1 MLQRRTSYFQ
11 PDAARP
17 DVQIAR
23 SPLAQAGKLLAVYV
37 SIAARNLN
45 EEDRPSA
52 MSTTKPQ
59 DSSDLYRR
67 LVESV
72 SDYAIF
78 ALDAKGYISSWN
90 PGAQHIKG
98 YTADEIIGR
107 HFSSFY
113 PPEDI
118 AWGKPAWELEVAARE
133 GRIED
138 EGWRLR
144 KDGSRFWA
152 NVVIS
157 AVRNSQGEVTGFAK
171 VTRDLTERRNT
182 EEALRRSEERFRLLV
197 QSVKDY
203 AILML
208 DAEGHVASWNAGAQH
223 IKGYS
228 ADEILGRSFTL
239 FYPPEAV
246 AEGFPQHEL
255 EVAAREGRFEDEGW
269 RVRKDGSRFWANV
282 VITALRNSDGRL
294 VGFAK
299 VTRDL
304 TTRREAEAQARRLA
318 AEQAAHAEAE
328 RRRVELAQL
337 NQQLQE
343 QALKLETQAEELR
356 LIAETLHQRND
367 ELHAALADSRTA
379 RETAE
384 RAAAATI
391 DAYRE
396 LDQFAYVAS
405 HDLKA
410 PLRGIA
416 NLAQWIQDDTG
427 ERLGAESTE
436 HMRLLQGR
444 VHRMEALI
452 DGILAYSRAG
462 RMLNSPERVDTGA
475 LVREVIELLAPPAE
489 VTIEVPSQM
498 PAVNAERVPL
508 QQVFLNL
515 IGNAVKHSRIERS
528 DVIVRIDWRD
538 LGDAFEFSVS
548 DNGPGIDPEYHE
560 RIWGIFQTLAPRDKV
575 EGTGIG
581 LSVVRKIVET
591 RGGSTSV
598 ESSRKHGSTFRF
610 IWPKTVRPEALA

>member
-1 MLQRRTSYFQ
+1 
-11 PDAARP
+11 
-17 DVQIAR
+17 
-23 SPLAQAGKLLAVYV
+23 
-37 SIAARNLN
+37 
-45 EEDRPSA
+45 
-52 MSTTKPQ
+52 
-59 DSSDLYRR
+59 
-67 LVESV
+67 V

-78 ALDAKGYISSWN
+78 ALDAKGYVSSWN
-90 PGAQHIKG
+90 PGAQRIKG
-98 YTADEIIGR
+98 YSADEIIGR

-118 AWGKPAWELEVAARE
+118 ASGKPAWELEVAARE
-133 GRIED
+133 GRVED

-157 AVRNSQGEVTGFAK
+157 ALRNEHGEVIGFAK
-171 VTRDLTERRNT
+171 VTRDLTERRNA
-182 EEALRRSEERFRLLV
+182 EEALRRSEERFRLLL

-208 DAEGHVASWNAGAQH
+208 DPEGNVASWNVGAQH

-246 AEGFPQHEL
+246 ADGFPQHEL
-255 EVAAREGRFEDEGW
+255 DVASRDGRFEDEGW

-304 TTRREAEAQARRLA
+304 TMRREAEAQARRLA

-328 RRRVELAQL
+328 RRSVELAAL

-343 QALKLETQAEELR
+343 QAVELERQAEELR
-356 LIAETLHQRND
+356 VLAETLHHKND
-367 ELHAALADSRTA
+367 ELQVALADTKKA

-384 RAAAATI
+384 RAAAATL

-436 HMRLLQGR
+436 HVRLLQGR

-462 RMLNSPERVDTGA
+462 RMFNSPGRVDTGA
-475 LVREVIELLAPPAE
+475 LLREVIELLAPPPE
-489 VTIEVPSQM
+489 VTLEVPSQM

-515 IGNAVKHSRIERS
+515 IGNAVKHSRVERS
-528 DVIVRIDWRD
+528 DVIVRIDWQD

-575 EGTGIG
+575 EGAGIG

-598 ESSRKHGSTFRF
+598 ESSSNQGATFRF
-610 IWPKTVRPEALA
+610 IWPKTVRQEPLA

>member
-1 MLQRRTSYFQ
+1 M
-11 PDAARP
+11 
-17 DVQIAR
+17 
-23 SPLAQAGKLLAVYV
+23 SPTEPH
-37 SIAARNLN
+37 N
-45 EEDRPSA
+45 
-52 MSTTKPQ
+52 
-59 DSSDLYRR
+59 SSDLYRR
-67 LVESV
+67 LVDSV

-78 ALDAKGYISSWN
+78 ALDAKGYVSSWN
-90 PGAQHIKG
+90 PGAQRIKG
-98 YTADEIIGR
+98 YSGDEIIGR

-118 AWGKPAWELEVAARE
+118 ASGKPAWELEVAARE
-133 GRIED
+133 GRVED

-157 AVRNSQGEVTGFAK
+157 ALRNEHGEVIGFAK
-171 VTRDLTERRNT
+171 VTRDLTERRNA
-182 EEALRRSEERFRLLV
+182 EEALRRSEERFRLLL

-208 DAEGHVASWNAGAQH
+208 DPEGNVASWNVGAQH

-246 AEGFPQHEL
+246 ADGFPQHEL
-255 EVAAREGRFEDEGW
+255 DVASRDGRFEDEGW

-304 TTRREAEAQARRLA
+304 TMRREAEAQARRLA

-328 RRRVELAQL
+328 RRSVELAAL

-343 QALKLETQAEELR
+343 QAVELERQAEELR
-356 LIAETLHQRND
+356 VLAETLHHKND
-367 ELHAALADSRTA
+367 ELQVALADTKKA

-384 RAAAATI
+384 RAAAATL

-436 HMRLLQGR
+436 HVRLLQGR

-462 RMLNSPERVDTGA
+462 RMLNSPERLDTGA
-475 LVREVIELLAPPAE
+475 LVSEVIELLAPPPE
-489 VTIEVPSQM
+489 VRIEVPSHM
-498 PAVNAERVPL
+498 PLVNAERVPL

-515 IGNAVKHSRIERS
+515 IGNAVKHTRIERS

-538 LGDAFEFSVS
+538 LGDAFEFSVN
-548 DNGPGIDPEYHE
+548 DNGPGIDPDYHE

-598 ESSRKHGSTFRF
+598 ESSSNNGATFRF
-610 IWPKTVRPEALA
+610 IWPKTARQEALA

>member
-1 MLQRRTSYFQ
+1 L
-11 PDAARP
+11 
-17 DVQIAR
+17 
-23 SPLAQAGKLLAVYV
+23 K
-37 SIAARNLN
+37 
-45 EEDRPSA
+45 EDDRLSA
-52 MSTTKPQ
+52 MSTEPQ

-113 PPEDI
+113 PPEDA

-138 EGWRLR
+138 EGWRVR
-144 KDGSRFWA
+144 KDGTRFWA

-157 AVRNSQGEVTGFAK
+157 AVRNSQGEVTGFSK
-171 VTRDLTERRNT
+171 VTRDLTVRRKA
-182 EEALRRSEERFRLLV
+182 EEALRHSEERFRLLV

-208 DAEGHVASWNAGAQH
+208 DAAGNVASWNVGAQD
-223 IKGYS
+223 IKGYT

-246 AEGFPQHEL
+246 AQGFPQREL
-255 EVAAREGRFEDEGW
+255 EMAAREGRFEDEGW

-282 VITALRNSDGRL
+282 VISALRNSDGGL

-318 AEQAAHAEAE
+318 AEEAAHAEAE
-328 RRRVELAQL
+328 RRRAELAEL

-343 QALKLETQAEELR
+343 QAVELETQAEELR
-356 LIAETLHQRND
+356 VFAETLHHKND
-367 ELHAALADSRTA
+367 ELQAALAAAKTA
-379 RETAE
+379 REAAE
-384 RAAAATI
+384 RAAAAAI

-427 ERLGAESTE
+427 EQLGAESTE

-452 DGILAYSRAG
+452 DGILTYSRAG

-610 IWPKTVRPEALA
+610 IWPKTFRPEALA

>member
-1 MLQRRTSYFQ
+1 M
-11 PDAARP
+11 
-17 DVQIAR
+17 
-23 SPLAQAGKLLAVYV
+23 SP
-37 SIAARNLN
+37 
-45 EEDRPSA
+45 E
-52 MSTTKPQ
+52 PQ
-59 DSSDLYRR
+59 HSSDLYRR

-72 SDYAIF
+72 SHYAIF
-78 ALDAKGYISSWN
+78 ALDAKGYVTSWN

-98 YTADEIIGR
+98 YTGDEIIGR

-113 PPEDI
+113 PPEDT

-138 EGWRLR
+138 EGWRVR

-157 AVRNSQGEVTGFAK
+157 AMRNSQGEVTGFAK
-171 VTRDLTERRNT
+171 VTRDLTERRNA
-182 EEALRRSEERFRLLV
+182 EEALRHSEERFRLLV
-197 QSVKDY
+197 QSVRDY

-208 DAEGHVASWNAGAQH
+208 DAEGKIASWNEGAQQ

-239 FYPPEAV
+239 FYPPEAI
-246 AEGFPQHEL
+246 ADGFPQREL
-255 EVAAREGRFEDEGW
+255 DVAARDGRFEDEGW

-304 TTRREAEAQARRLA
+304 TARREAEAQARRLA

-328 RRRVELAQL
+328 RRSTELAEL

-343 QALKLETQAEELR
+343 QAVELETQAEELR
-356 LIAETLHQRND
+356 TFAETLHHRNE
-367 ELHAALADSRTA
+367 ELRTALADARTA

-384 RAAAATI
+384 RSAAAAN

-462 RMLNSPERVDTGA
+462 RMFNSPEPIDTGA
-475 LVREVIELLAPPAE
+475 LVREVIELLAPPDEAK
-489 VTIEVPSQM
+489 VEVPSQM
-498 PAVNAERVPL
+498 PNVTAERVPL

-515 IGNAVKHSRIERS
+515 IGNALKHTGVERS
-528 DVIVRIDWRD
+528 DVIVNIAWRD

-548 DNGPGIDPEYHE
+548 DNGPGIDPEFHE

-581 LSVVRKIVET
+581 LSVVKKIVET

-598 ESSRKHGSTFRF
+598 DSSPNQGATFRF
-610 IWPKTVRPEALA
+610 IWPKTVRQEALA

>member
-1 MLQRRTSYFQ
+1 
-11 PDAARP
+11 
-17 DVQIAR
+17 
-23 SPLAQAGKLLAVYV
+23 
-37 SIAARNLN
+37 
-45 EEDRPSA
+45 
-52 MSTTKPQ
+52 MSGTEPQ

-67 LVESV
+67 LIASV

-78 ALDAKGYISSWN
+78 ALDAKGYVSSWN
-90 PGAQHIKG
+90 PGAQRIKG
-98 YTADEIIGR
+98 YTGDEIIGR

-113 PPEDI
+113 PPEDT

-157 AVRNSQGEVTGFAK
+157 AVRNSQGDVTGFAK
-171 VTRDLTERRNT
+171 VTRDLTERRNA

-197 QSVKDY
+197 HSVKDY

-208 DAEGHVASWNAGAQH
+208 DAEGHVASWNEGAQH
-223 IKGYS
+223 IKGYT

-246 AEGFPQHEL
+246 ADGFPQHEL

-282 VITALRNSDGRL
+282 VITALRHSDGQL

-304 TTRREAEAQARRLA
+304 TARRDTEVQARRLA
-318 AEQAAHAEAE
+318 AEEAAHAEAE
-328 RRRVELAQL
+328 RRSAELAEL
-337 NQQLQE
+337 NQRLQE
-343 QALKLETQAEELR
+343 QAIELETQAEELR
-356 LIAETLHQRND
+356 GLAEMLHQRND
-367 ELHAALADSRTA
+367 ELQAALADAKTA

-384 RAAAATI
+384 RAAAAAI

-436 HMRLLQGR
+436 HIRLLQGR
-444 VHRMEALI
+444 VRRMEALI

-462 RMLNSPERVDTGA
+462 RMLNPPEPVDTGE
-475 LVREVIELLAPPAE
+475 LVREVIELLAPPAD
-489 VTIEVPSQM
+489 VAIQVPLQM
-498 PAVNAERVPL
+498 PTVNAERVPL

-515 IGNAVKHSRIERS
+515 IGNAVKHTIAHRS
-528 DVIVRIDWRD
+528 DVIVRVKWRD
-538 LGDAFEFSVS
+538 AGDAFEFSVS
-548 DNGPGIDPEYHE
+548 DNGPGIEQEYHE

-575 EGTGIG
+575 EGTGVG

-598 ESSRKHGSTFRF
+598 ESAPNQGATFRF
-610 IWPKTVRPEALA
+610 LWPKTFRKEALA

>member
-1 MLQRRTSYFQ
+1 
-11 PDAARP
+11 
-17 DVQIAR
+17 
-23 SPLAQAGKLLAVYV
+23 
-37 SIAARNLN
+37 
-45 EEDRPSA
+45 

-78 ALDAKGYISSWN
+78 ALDAKGYVTSWN
-90 PGAQHIKG
+90 PGAQRIKG
-98 YTADEIIGR
+98 YSGDEIIGR

-113 PPEDI
+113 PPEDT

-157 AVRNSQGEVTGFAK
+157 AVRNSQGEVIGFAK
-171 VTRDLTERRNT
+171 VTRDLTERRKA
-182 EEALRRSEERFRLLV
+182 EEALRHSEERFRLLV
-197 QSVKDY
+197 QSVRDY

-208 DAEGHVASWNAGAQH
+208 DAEGSIASWNEGAQH

-239 FYPPEAV
+239 FYPPEAI
-246 AEGFPQHEL
+246 AQGFPQREL
-255 EVAAREGRFEDEGW
+255 EAAARDGRFEDEGW

-282 VITALRNSDGRL
+282 VITALRNSEGRL

-304 TTRREAEAQARRLA
+304 TARREAEAQARRLA

-328 RRRVELAQL
+328 RRSAELAEL
-337 NQQLQE
+337 NERLQE
-343 QALKLETQAEELR
+343 QAVELETQAEELR
-356 LIAETLHQRND
+356 LLAEALHHRNE
-367 ELHAALADSRTA
+367 ELQAALADAKTA

-384 RAAAATI
+384 RSAAAAI

-475 LVREVIELLAPPAE
+475 LVREVIELLAPPPE
-489 VTIEVPSQM
+489 VSIEVPSQM

-515 IGNAVKHSRIERS
+515 IGNAVKHTRVERS
-528 DVIVRIDWRD
+528 DVIVRVNWRD

-548 DNGPGIDPEYHE
+548 DNGPGIDPEFHE

-581 LSVVRKIVET
+581 LSVVRKIVES

-598 ESSRKHGSTFRF
+598 ESAPSQGATFRF
-610 IWPKTVRPEALA
+610 IWPKTVIQEARV